1 MNRDHRR
8 PNSSFRGDSLP
19 FRVEIDSTRL
29 ENTSI
34 NQNANESLTYF
45 YTRYYL
51 SLPLFF
57 TSSCVFFPSSS
68 LPPFRRIVGKL
79 RFKFATRGNRLQ
91 FVKNETSRR
100 SWRNARNQ
108 GEAKFSVQLCESG
121 SFRRTSLISGFEQL
135 CPSTRLNPC
144 NSSSLQQSKLAH
156 RDPLLLFRISNAEI
170 KIKFRVSSFLFE
182 LSRSKFKNVPCLVL
196 SSSPFFHEY
205 RERFVREFKV
215 QPGHREREEQPR
227 DPYAPY
233 KILNL
238 PSCFRYLPKTD
249 YPWKSEWLIRELNG
263 S

>member
-100 SWRNARNQ
+100 SWRNARNHD
-108 GEAKFSVQLCESG
+108 AKARP
-121 SFRRTSLISGFEQL
+121 SFRFNYANRDRSAERHSSPASSNFVHQRDRIRAILLPSNNQNSRIATPFFSSAFRTRKLKSSFEYRPSFSNSLVRNLRTFPALFFRVLLSSTNIENDSFENSRFNLATEREKNNHATHTLLTKSLIFPAASVIYQKRITLGKASG
-135 CPSTRLNPC
+135 
-144 NSSSLQQSKLAH
+144 
-156 RDPLLLFRISNAEI
+156 
-170 KIKFRVSSFLFE
+170 
-182 LSRSKFKNVPCLVL
+182 
-196 SSSPFFHEY
+196 
-205 RERFVREFKV
+205 
-215 QPGHREREEQPR
+215 
-227 DPYAPY
+227 
-233 KILNL
+233 
-238 PSCFRYLPKTD
+238 
-249 YPWKSEWLIRELNG
+249 
-263 S
+263 